1 MIDKLLKHVDVTE
14 TEFIEFLKN
23 SLMQIKLNIEPKEL
37 PIEPVQV
44 DTPEI
49 SVQDEEGLLGMKQE
63 EEQSDDNE
71 VESDENTEEEME
83 LSENKWIKYLLN
95 M

>member
-1 MIDKLLKHVDVTE
+1 
-14 TEFIEFLKN
+14 
-23 SLMQIKLNIEPKEL
+23 MQIKLNIEPKEL